1 MKEHEEKEYP
11 IQPGCVLRVG
21 WNRWGPYS
29 YLVELP
35 SDKGWATELIIM
47 AWQHQLSEKNIE
59 ALRKRKWELRGN
71 HDGE

>member
-1 MKEHEEKEYP
+1 MKDEREYK

-21 WNRWGPYS
+21 TDEEGPYS

-35 SDKGWATELIIM
+35 SDKGWISELIMM
-47 AWQHQLSEKNIE
+47 AWDHQLSEKNIE

-71 HDGE
+71 HSE